1 MSESDTVDWR
11 SMPADPDPDD
21 LGYDPL
27 ELDIT
32 ESSADGGH
40 YVILPHDEEFLRE
53 ACKVRGLSPRDVFDY
68 VRSEHSMPL
77 NVETVEDTVGALH
90 LRRRLGLAPRG
101 NRCGQ

>member
-1 MSESDTVDWR
+1 MSESETVDWR

-40 YVILPHDEEFLRE
+40 YVILPHDEEFLRDD
-53 ACKVRGLSPRDVFDY
+53 AFIVADSDAV
-68 VRSEHSMPL
+68 VS
-77 NVETVEDTVGALH
+77 
-90 LRRRLGLAPRG
+90 LGDR
-101 NRCGQ
+101 N

>member
-1 MSESDTVDWR
+1 MNESETVDWR

-40 YVILPHDEEFLRE
+40 YVILPHDEEFLRDDAFIVAE
-53 ACKVRGLSPRDVFDY
+53 
-68 VRSEHSMPL
+68 
-77 NVETVEDTVGALH
+77 EDAVVSLDDRT
-90 LRRRLGLAPRG
+90 
-101 NRCGQ
+101 

>member
-40 YVILPHDEEFLRE
+40 YVILPHDEEFLRDDAFIVAE
-53 ACKVRGLSPRDVFDY
+53 
-68 VRSEHSMPL
+68 
-77 NVETVEDTVGALH
+77 EDAVVSLDD
-90 LRRRLGLAPRG
+90 RI
-101 NRCGQ
+101 